1 MARSKNICGGGAP
14 MPRKKRDSSQ
24 NLSAVIPAIRVTEE
38 QLSLLRSY
46 ASASEM
52 QLSDYIRSV
61 LFHRIEKRTKI
72 YQIDIDSVRLLN
84 RIVVM
89 LRNFSSSDDLLEII
103 DMIKDVVIKISMCC
117 DNTSYRSDRI
127 DEK

>member
-1 MARSKNICGGGAP
+1 

-46 ASASEM
+46 ADASEI

-61 LFHRIEKRTKI
+61 LFHRVEKRTKI

-89 LRNFSSSDDLLEII
+89 LRNLSGSDDLSEII
-103 DMIKDVVIKISMCC
+103 DMIKDAVIKISMCC
-117 DNTSYRSDRI
+117 DNASSISDRKD
-127 DEK
+127 DE